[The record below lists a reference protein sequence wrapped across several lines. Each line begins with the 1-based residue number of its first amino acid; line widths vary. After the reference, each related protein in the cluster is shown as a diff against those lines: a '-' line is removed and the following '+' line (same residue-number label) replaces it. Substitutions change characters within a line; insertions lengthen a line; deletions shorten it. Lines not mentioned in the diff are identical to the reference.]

1 MKLADMDFKIA
12 IVNIL
17 RNLQKK
23 RKIMGKNKFQ
33 ERYRKFKK
41 KLNENPRSKK
51 KSEIKLNCM
60 FLINGIGTTV

>member
-12 IVNIL
+12 TVNIL

-51 KSEIKLNCM
+51 NLK
-60 FLINGIGTTV
+60 